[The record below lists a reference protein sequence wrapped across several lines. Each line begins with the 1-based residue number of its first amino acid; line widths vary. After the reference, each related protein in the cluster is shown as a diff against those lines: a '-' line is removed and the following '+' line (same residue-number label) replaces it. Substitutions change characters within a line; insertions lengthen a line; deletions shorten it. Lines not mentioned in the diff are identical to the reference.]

1 MRPSGLRENGES
13 LPLAKTTCSFNGSGL
28 CFSARL
34 AVGLKGIHRFAGFNT
49 RELFLRP
56 KNRLNQL

>member
-13 LPLAKTTCSFNGSGL
+13 LPLAKTACGFTGSSL

-34 AVGLKGIHRFAGFNT
+34 AVGLKGIHRFAGFNA
-49 RELFLRP
+49 RELFLRHQ
-56 KNRLNQL
+56 NRLNQL

>member
-13 LPLAKTTCSFNGSGL
+13 LPLAKTACGFSSSGL

-34 AVGLKGIHRFAGFNT
+34 AVGLKGIHRFAELNT
-49 RELFLRP
+49 RELFLRRA
-56 KNRLNQL
+56 KCHNLL